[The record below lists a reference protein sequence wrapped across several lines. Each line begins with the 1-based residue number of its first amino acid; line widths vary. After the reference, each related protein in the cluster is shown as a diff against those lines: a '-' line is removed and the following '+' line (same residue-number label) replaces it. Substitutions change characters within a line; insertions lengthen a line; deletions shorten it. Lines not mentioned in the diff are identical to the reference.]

1 MRILAAVRTRADLS
15 RSASAL
21 AGPLG
26 LSPYD
31 VALRLGAELPRVLAV
46 LPERARDPVGAAP
59 FRDAF
64 CEDPAAAIQRACT
77 AAGVDT
83 VVFDEREMVDDSKRL
98 MARTLQ
104 LRDDALVIEGA
115 DRRTLAVPWSSVH
128 LVLRAMQRRQE
139 PRRARLPAEI
149 GAARAIFEMRVIPA
163 REARSA
169 PAPDRE
175 AAMLVYA
182 RGAPPVVLREG
193 VDFGFLGDAM
203 RSTRFENLQTLRDA
217 LRERAIGAHFDDRLL
232 RLGAREQALGAGSKS
247 QLDLMAHALDLASRA
262 GLLRGG

>member
-1 MRILAAVRTRADLS
+1 MRILAAVRTRSDLT
-15 RSASAL
+15 RSAAAL
-21 AGPLG
+21 AEPLG

-31 VALRLGAELPRVLAV
+31 VALRLGAELPRVLAM
-46 LPERARDPVGAAP
+46 LPEPARDPVGAAP
-59 FRDAF
+59 FREAYS
-64 CEDPAAAIQRACT
+64 EDPAVAMQRACS

-83 VVFDEREMVDDSKRL
+83 VVFDERDMADDRTRL
-98 MARTLQ
+98 LVRTLQ
-104 LRDDALVIEGA
+104 LRDDALVIEAA
-115 DRRTLAVPWSSVH
+115 DRRTLAVPWSSIH
-128 LVLRAMQRRQE
+128 LVLRAMQRRKE
-139 PRRARLPAEI
+139 PRSTRLPAER

-163 REARSA
+163 RESRSA

-182 RGAPPVVLREG
+182 RGAPPVVLRGG
-193 VDFGFLGDAM
+193 VDFGFLGGAM

-232 RLGAREQALGAGSKS
+232 RLGAREQVLGAGF
-247 QLDLMAHALDLASRA
+247 DLMAHALDLASRA

>member
-1 MRILAAVRTRADLS
+1 MRILAAVRTRADLA
-15 RSASAL
+15 RAAAAL
-21 AGPLG
+21 AEPLG

-31 VALRLGAELPRVLAV
+31 VALRLGAELPRVLAM
-46 LPERARDPVGAAP
+46 LPERASDPVSAAP
-59 FRDAF
+59 FRETF
-64 CEDPAAAIQRACT
+64 REDPAVALQRACF

-83 VVFDEREMVDDSKRL
+83 VVFDERDMVDDRKRF
-98 MARTLQ
+98 MARKLE

-115 DRRTLAVPWSSVH
+115 DRRALTVAWSSVH
-128 LVLRAMQRRQE
+128 LVLRAMQRRLQ
-139 PRRARLPAEI
+139 PRHARLPAER

-169 PAPDRE
+169 PVPDLE

-232 RLGAREQALGAGSKS
+232 RLGAREQAIGAGSRS

-262 GLLRGG
+262 GLLQGG